1 MRVSLVV
8 VCLLL
13 WGCGSS
19 APRPVAPQKPAVT
32 AAWEIAATLAGTV
45 CEPHANL
52 VAICLEEQDHACT
65 IRRIELVRCVDGL
78 TDADYPGRVGT
89 DESVKRTRE
98 LLPTLT
104 IVEPSDDGTAENPLA
119 VPAPRRAP

>member
-1 MRVSLVV
+1 MRVSLAV

-19 APRPVAPQKPAVT
+19 APGPVAPQKPAVT
-32 AAWEIAATLAGTV
+32 AAWEIAETLAGTV

-65 IRRIELVRCVDGL
+65 IRRIELVRCVDGM
-78 TDADYPGRVGT
+78 TDADYPGRVRLT
-89 DESVKRTRE
+89 VEN
-98 LLPTLT
+98 PT
-104 IVEPSDDGTAENPLA
+104 VVDDGTAENPLA